1 MVTGYRLFD
10 ASRATMGDEEAADPT
25 IRRDLRSVVT
35 RLVGLGMGY
44 RRAAEE
50 WQMEWLLAELRLAQG
65 NQCAAARHMCV
76 HRNTVSRLLLETG
89 LVANKKRRGRRA
101 EKVFL
106 AGVASGQ
113 RRPPVWKRPVD
124 KATTLST
131 ETM

>member
-1 MVTGYRLFD
+1 MVTGI
-10 ASRATMGDEEAADPT
+10 TGDIEAADPT